1 MQRFQARF
9 FLGWGPG
16 YDGRMTATP
25 PLAISTVR
33 NGRGLV
39 ARKEFRDGSKICIL
53 KGRSRTAA
61 KVLQM
66 WASDARRAA
75 NCIRC
80 GSEAYLDPAGQWGEF
95 ANHSCRPNAAIR
107 AERGRLVLRAL
118 RAIRAGD
125 EVTHD
130 YSTCLGADDA
140 WTMRCN
146 CGERGCRG
154 RIGRFDRLPA
164 PVLRRYLRLNAI
176 PAFILRTVEGD

>member
-1 MQRFQARF
+1 MRGAGS
-9 FLGWGPG
+9 LSVEP
-16 YDGRMTATP
+16 
-25 PLAISTVR
+25 VR

-39 ARKEFRDGSKICIL
+39 ARTAFPAGARVCVL
-53 KGRSRTAA
+53 KGRARSAA
-61 KVLQM
+61 KVLQI
-66 WASDARRAA
+66 WTYDRRRAA

-80 GSEAYLDPAGQWGEF
+80 GPEAYLDPAGQWGEF
-95 ANHSCRPNAAIR
+95 ANHSCRPNTAIR
-107 AERGRLVLRAL
+107 AEGGRLVLRAL

-125 EVTHD
+125 EVTPD
-130 YSTCLGADDA
+130 YSTCLGAADV

-176 PAFILRTVEGD
+176 PAFILETVEEG